1 MSALIPITGVA
12 IDFRVPG
19 AFAEILFA
27 QGPASAAVGE
37 RELVFVMPM
46 LSAGTTWTAN
56 ALIKVGSAGEAE
68 TGAGAGS
75 PIHRALKK
83 YFTHNKD
90 SKVWALPYLPT
101 SGGSPVAATG
111 IITFTFS
118 SGSNPTAT
126 GTATVTI
133 CGEDCTY
140 TYKTTDTL
148 TTIAAG
154 LKAAINAKSWLPV
167 TADNV
172 AGVLTLTAKV
182 MGASQGNG
190 TIGVIRFRSTVTAGT
205 ALVVAAGGAALGLGT
220 GAVGADGT
228 TTEAA
233 RLTTA
238 LAVLDSVRK
247 YYIVVSVNDA
257 TSLGALKTHIV
268 NKSEPR
274 RGLRSRGIAAFTGTG
289 AAAGTLA
296 TGRNY
301 ERLELYWQENS
312 EHDNAE
318 IAGALAAIVQ
328 KEEAKDATC
337 NLSTYPLNDIL
348 LPVFDAADRPDD
360 TEQNDAINDGVSPIA
375 TNEVGPYLVMHVN
388 TRSKNSAGTQDD
400 FRATEAHRVS
410 GCDLFVDTVLANW
423 ALAYGAKK
431 FEDDERLADGKFN
444 PAQKSREKVVRP
456 SNIDRWLK
464 SQLEDFWNLGH
475 SQELQA
481 SKDSVRVLKNGAR
494 SEAAVDV
501 HIIDHLNQGT
511 FRVAEVS
518 PG

>member
-1 MSALIPITGVA
+1 MSAIIPITGVA

-19 AFAEILFA
+19 AYAEILFA
-27 QGPASAAVGE
+27 QGPASAAAGE
-37 RELVFVMPM
+37 REVVFVMPM
-46 LSAGTTWTAN
+46 LASGTTWTAN
-56 ALIKVGSAGEAE
+56 VLVRVNAAGDAE

-75 PIHRALKK
+75 PIHRAIRK
-83 YFTHNKD
+83 YLTHNKD

-101 SGGSPVAATG
+101 LGGSPVAATG
-111 IITFTFS
+111 TITFATT
-118 SGSNPTAT
+118 PTGT

-140 TYKTTDTL
+140 TFKSTDTV

-154 LKAAINAKSWLPV
+154 IVAAVNAKSWLPV
-167 TADNV
+167 TASNA
-172 AGVLTLTAKV
+172 AGVVTLTAKI

-190 TIGVIRFRSTVTAGT
+190 TIGVIRYRATISSGVATTVA
-205 ALVVAAGGAALGLGT
+205 VSGAALGLGT
-220 GAVGADGT
+220 GVAGADGT

-233 RLTTA
+233 RLATA
-238 LAVLDSVRK
+238 LAVIDAVRK
-247 YYIVVSVNDA
+247 YYVGVSVNDA
-257 TSLGALKTHIV
+257 TGLGNLKTHIV

-274 RGLRSRGIAAFTGTG
+274 RGLRSRGFAAYTSTG
-289 AAAGTLA
+289 AGGATLT

-301 ERLELYWQENS
+301 ERLQVFWQENS

-318 IAGALAAIVQ
+318 IVGALMAIIQ

-337 NLSTYPLNDIL
+337 NLANYPLNDIL
-348 LPVFDAADRPDD
+348 LPVYDAADRPDD
-360 TEQNDAINDGVSPIA
+360 TEQNDAINDGLAPIA

-388 TRSKNSAGTQDD
+388 TRSKNAAGTQDD

-423 ALAYGAKK
+423 AVGFGAKK

-444 PAQKSREKVVRP
+444 PSQRSREKVVRP

-464 SQLEDFWNLGH
+464 SQLDDFFDLGH

-481 SKDSVRVLKNGAR
+481 SKDSVRVIKTLSRAE
-494 SEAAVDV
+494 SSLDL
-501 HIIDHLNQGT
+501 HIIDHLLQAT

>member
-27 QGPASAAVGE
+27 QGPASAAAGE
-37 RELVFVMPM
+37 REVVFVMPM
-46 LSAGTTWTAN
+46 LATGTTWTAN
-56 ALIKVGSAGEAE
+56 ALIRVNNSGEAE

-75 PIHRALKK
+75 PIHRAIRK
-83 YFTHNKD
+83 YLTHNKD
-90 SKVWALPYLPT
+90 SKVWALPYLPS

-111 IITFTFS
+111 VITFTFS

-154 LKAAINAKSWLPV
+154 LKAAINAKPHLPV
-167 TADNV
+167 SADNS
-172 AGVLTLTAKV
+172 AGVLTLTAKI
-182 MGASQGNG
+182 MGVSQGNG
-190 TIGVIRFRSTVTAGT
+190 TVGVIRFRSTVTAGT
-205 ALVVAAGGAALGLGT
+205 NAVVATSGAALGLGT
-220 GAVGADGT
+220 GVAGADGT
-228 TTEAA
+228 TTEAT

-238 LAVLDSVRK
+238 LAVLDAVRK
-247 YYIVVSVNDA
+247 YYVGVSVNDA
-257 TSLGALKTHIV
+257 TSLGAVKTHIV

-274 RGLRSRGIAAFTGTG
+274 RGLRSRAIAAFTGTG
-289 AAAGTLA
+289 AAGATIA

-301 ERLELYWQENS
+301 ERLQMFWQEAS

-318 IAGALAAIVQ
+318 IVGALMAIVQ
-328 KEEAKDATC
+328 KEESKDATC
-337 NLSTYPLNDIL
+337 NLAGYSLSDIL

-360 TEQNDAINDGVSPIA
+360 TEQNDAINDGLSPIA

-423 ALAYGAKK
+423 ALQYAARK
-431 FEDDERLADGKFN
+431 FEDDERLADRKFN
-444 PAQKSREKVVRP
+444 PSQGQRPNVVRP

-481 SKDSVRVLKNGAR
+481 SKDSVRCLKNGSR
-494 SEAAVDV
+494 NEASLDL
-501 HIIDHLNQGT
+501 HIIDHLLQGT